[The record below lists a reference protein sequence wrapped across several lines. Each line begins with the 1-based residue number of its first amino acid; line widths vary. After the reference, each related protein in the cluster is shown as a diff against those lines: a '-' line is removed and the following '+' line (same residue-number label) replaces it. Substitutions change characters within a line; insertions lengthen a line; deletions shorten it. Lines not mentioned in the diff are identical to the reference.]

1 MRYCPWWF
9 SRLVSRRVLSGV
21 ALVFAAVASL
31 GWLDPAAAQNG
42 PATVADAARVLDLR
56 KQPLL
61 PEAKA
66 PENRTVA
73 HLFYEAP
80 ATVKDAYAF
89 YQHALAKEQWKVL
102 DGSYVSDDVASATF
116 QREGFKLSLSVMP
129 AATPGAVNVLIT
141 NHSNVDTAQLPVPA
155 RSAPFFATPVSTA
168 YLVEGPVDQAA
179 ADVRGLLTA
188 RQWQPY
194 GQAGD
199 VTYFKQAAVR
209 LAARVA
215 AAPAQ
220 NGKTFVEYS
229 TEQMSADLPAP
240 PNAKQV
246 QYAEGK
252 TQLSFDSAAKVD
264 DVFAFYRE
272 ALAKLGWEAT
282 TQQAIQG
289 QFESALLFRNSEKD
303 LLTLTLREVDD
314 VTRGMLRYQTAAE
327 VAAIAELAKT
337 AAAKTAPAEM
347 PAEENAQMP
356 AEEQPAAPLAR
367 VEVPLPA
374 GARSVEAT
382 KDSLE
387 FAVAAGKGKA
397 AAETLRKYFQKAGW
411 QEETAVME
419 QISGNVT
426 FTKDSAMLSLVY
438 ADIGVEA
445 AQITIMAIGCELAVQ
460 RPAKKKK

>member
-1 MRYCPWWF
+1 VF
-9 SRLVSRRVLSGV
+9 GVLV
-21 ALVFAAVASL
+21 SL
-31 GWLDPAAAQNG
+31 GWLDPAAAQSG

-56 KQPLL
+56 KTRLVPK
-61 PEAKA
+61 AKE
-66 PENRTVA
+66 PGSRTVA

-89 YQHALAKEQWKVL
+89 HVQALAQEQWKKL
-102 DGSYVSDDVASATF
+102 DGSYVSDDAASATF

-129 AATPGAVNVLIT
+129 ATTPGAVNVTIT
-141 NHSNVDTAQLPVPA
+141 NHGNVDTAKLPVPDK
-155 RSAPFFATPVSTA
+155 SAPFFATPVSAA

-179 ADVRGLLTA
+179 ADVRGQLQA
-188 RQWQPY
+188 KQWQPY
-194 GQAGD
+194 GEAGD

-240 PNAKQV
+240 PEAKQV
-246 QYAEGK
+246 QYAEGN
-252 TQLSFDSAAKVD
+252 TQLSFDTAAKID
-264 DVFAFYRE
+264 DVFAFYRQS
-272 ALAKLGWEAT
+272 LARLGWEAT

-289 QFESALLFRNSEKD
+289 RFESELLFRSPQKD

-314 VTRGMLRYQTAAE
+314 VTRGMLRYQSAAE
-327 VAAIAELAKT
+327 VAEIAQLAKT

-347 PAEENAQMP
+347 PAEETAEIP
-356 AEEQPAAPLAR
+356 AEEQSAAPIAR

-374 GARSVEAT
+374 NARSVEAA
-382 KDSLE
+382 KESLE
-387 FAVAAGKGKA
+387 FEVPAGKGRA
-397 AAETLRKYFQKAGW
+397 AADALRKHFLAAGW

-419 QISGNVT
+419 KISGNVT
-426 FTKDSAMLSLVY
+426 FTKESSMMTMVY
-438 ADIGVEA
+438 ADIGIEA
-445 AQITIMAIGCELAVQ
+445 AQITIMAIGSELAVQ
-460 RPAKKKK
+460 RPAKKK